1 MPFAFFAM
9 VACPIVD
16 NSISDV
22 SFIFNTYLFCFF
34 KIEGYS
40 IDEVANIVAF
50 GFFKRYKLDAFHFI
64 IMIYI
69 VKLLVHNAYTVVC
82 GSKES
87 LVSPF

>member
-1 MPFAFFAM
+1 MSKK
-9 VACPIVD
+9 VAIYCR
-16 NSISDV
+16 V
-22 SFIFNTYLFCFF
+22 STVEQAE
-34 KIEGYS
+34 EGYS

-64 IMIYI
+64 ILINI
-69 VKLLVHNAYTVVC
+69 VKLLVCNAYAVVC